1 MIRIDLDLSR
11 HCIQTET
18 RRIYNRLVSE
28 CLQSAEIDGD
38 MEEKVDFLVHVLETF
53 DFAQLRS
60 AYPELA
66 GGGGAE
72 VALIRE
78 DSGRLAIQID
88 DRVVAPWLA

>member
-1 MIRIDLDLSR
+1 MIRIPLDLSR

-28 CLQSAEIDGD
+28 CLQSAEIDAD
-38 MEEKVDFLVHVLETF
+38 MEGKIDLLVHVLETF

-66 GGGGAE
+66 GGGAAE

-78 DSGRLAIQID
+78 DSGRIAIQID
-88 DRVVAPWLA
+88 DGVVAP